1 MTSGLRP
8 HCVAVLGPT
17 ASGKSAVGMAAARQ
31 VGDVEIVSVDAMQVY
46 RGMDIGTAKP
56 TPAERADVR
65 HHLIDIVD
73 PGVEFAVAEF
83 RSAAREA
90 LDGIARRDGRALLVA
105 GTGLYHRV
113 VIDDIELPGQW
124 PEIRAGLDEDA
135 GRVGTPALHA
145 RLESLDP
152 VAAARMEPT
161 NTRRVVRA
169 LEVCIGSGRRFSSFG
184 PGLDVYPPSQIT
196 QLGLRWPR
204 EALARRI
211 ERRVR
216 TMVDAGLVAEVAAL
230 LKGPISRTARQA
242 LGYKELIEHLEG
254 RCTLDEAVATIITGT
269 RQLAVRQER
278 WFRRDPRVRWIDIE
292 ADPVAE
298 ASPAVIEALAR

>member
-1 MTSGLRP
+1 MTSGQGP
-8 HCVAVLGPT
+8 PCVAVLGPT
-17 ASGKSAVGMAAARQ
+17 ASGKSAVAMAAARRV
-31 VGDVEIVSVDAMQVY
+31 VGVEIVSVDAMQVY

-56 TPAERADVR
+56 TSAERAAVR
-65 HHLIDIVD
+65 HHLVDIVD
-73 PGVEFAVAEF
+73 PGVEFTVAEF
-83 RSAAREA
+83 RIAAQDA
-90 LDGIARRDGRALLVA
+90 IDDIARRDKRALLVA

-113 VIDDIELPGQW
+113 LIDDIELPGQW
-124 PEIRAGLDEDA
+124 PDIRAELDRDA
-135 GRVGTPALHA
+135 ECVGAPALHA
-145 RLESLDP
+145 RLALLDP

-169 LEVCIGSGRRFSSFG
+169 LEVCVGSGRSFSSFG
-184 PGLDVYPPSQIT
+184 PGLGVYPPSPVA

-204 EALARRI
+204 DVLARRI
-211 ERRVR
+211 EVRVR
-216 TMVDAGLVAEVAAL
+216 KMIDAGLVGEVGAL
-230 LKGPISRTARQA
+230 LERPISRTARQA

-254 RCTLDEAVATIITGT
+254 RCTLDAAVAMIVTGT

-298 ASPAVIEALAR
+298 ALPAVLDALAR

>member
-1 MTSGLRP
+1 VTAGDGRQL
-8 HCVAVLGPT
+8 VAILGPT
-17 ASGKSAVGMAAARQ
+17 ASGKSSVAIAAARR
-31 VGDVEIVSVDAMQVY
+31 VEGVELVSVDAMQVY

-56 TPAERADVR
+56 SPAEQADVR

-73 PGVEFAVAEF
+73 SGVEFTVAEF
-83 RSAAREA
+83 RTAAQQI
-90 LDGIARRDGRALLVA
+90 LDDIARRDARALLVA

-124 PEIRAGLDEDA
+124 PDIRVGLDEDA
-135 GRVGTPALHA
+135 ARVGSPALHA
-145 RLESLDP
+145 RLAVLDP

-169 LEVCIGSGRRFSSFG
+169 LEVCVGSGRAFSSFG
-184 PGLDVYPPSQIT
+184 PGLDVYPPIPVA

-204 EALARRI
+204 DVLAQRI
-211 ERRVR
+211 EQRVR
-216 TMVDAGLVAEVAAL
+216 TMLDTGLVGEVEAL
-230 LKGPISRTARQA
+230 LERPISRTARQA
-242 LGYKELIEHLEG
+242 LGYKELIDHLEG
-254 RCTLDEAVATIITGT
+254 RCTLEAAVATIVTGT

-298 ASPAVIEALAR
+298 ALPAVLEALDR

>member
-1 MTSGLRP
+1 VTSGP
-8 HCVAVLGPT
+8 PPPGVAVLGPT
-17 ASGKSAVGMAAARQ
+17 ASGKSAVAMAAARR
-31 VGDVEIVSVDAMQVY
+31 VGGVELVCIDAMQVY

-56 TPAERADVR
+56 TPAQQAEVR

-83 RSAAREA
+83 RIAARDA
-90 LDGIARRDGRALLVA
+90 LDDIARRDRRALLVA

-124 PEIRAGLDEDA
+124 PDVRAELEQDA
-135 GRVGTPALHA
+135 ERLGTRALHT
-145 RLESLDP
+145 RLVELDP
-152 VAAARMEPT
+152 VAAGRMEPT

-169 LEVCIGSGRRFSSFG
+169 LEVCVGSGRPFSSFG
-184 PGLDVYPPSQIT
+184 PGLDVYPPSPVT

-204 EALARRI
+204 VILAQRI
-211 ERRVR
+211 EQRVQ
-216 TMVDAGLVAEVAAL
+216 TMVDAGLVGEVATL
-230 LKGPISRTARQA
+230 LERPISRTARQA
-242 LGYKELIEHLEG
+242 LGYKELIDHLEG
-254 RCTLDEAVATIITGT
+254 RCTLDAAVAAIVTGT

-298 ASPAVIEALAR
+298 ALPAVLDALAR

>member
-1 MTSGLRP
+1 VTARP
-8 HCVAVLGPT
+8 APPRVAVLGPT
-17 ASGKSAVGMAAARQ
+17 ASGKSAVAMAAARRV
-31 VGDVEIVSVDAMQVY
+31 VGVELVCVDAMQVY

-56 TPAERADVR
+56 TPAEQAEVR

-73 PGVEFAVAEF
+73 PGVEFTVAEF
-83 RSAAREA
+83 RAAA
-90 LDGIARRDGRALLVA
+90 LAVLEDIARRDGHALVVA

-124 PEIRAGLDEDA
+124 PDIRAELDQDA
-135 GRVGTPALHA
+135 EHLGAPALHA
-145 RLESLDP
+145 RLATLDP
-152 VAAARMEPT
+152 VAAGRMEPT

-169 LEVCIGSGRRFSSFG
+169 LEVCVGSGRAFSSFG
-184 PGLDVYPPSQIT
+184 PGLDVYPPT
-196 QLGLRWPR
+196 PVAQLGLRWSR
-204 EALARRI
+204 AVLAQRI
-211 ERRVR
+211 EQRVQ
-216 TMVDAGLVAEVAAL
+216 TMIDAGLVDEVAAL
-230 LKGPISRTARQA
+230 LERPISRTARQA

-254 RCTLDEAVATIITGT
+254 RCTLDAAVAAIVTGS

-298 ASPAVIEALAR
+298 ALPAVLDALAR

>member
-1 MTSGLRP
+1 VTSRP
-8 HCVAVLGPT
+8 APPRVAVLGPT
-17 ASGKSAVGMAAARQ
+17 ASGKSAVALAAARR
-31 VGDVEIVSVDAMQVY
+31 VTGVELVCVDAMQVY
-46 RGMDIGTAKP
+46 RRMDIGTAKP
-56 TPAERADVR
+56 TPAEQAEVR

-73 PGVEFAVAEF
+73 PGVEFTVAEF
-83 RSAAREA
+83 RAAAEAA
-90 LDGIARRDGRALLVA
+90 LDEITRRDAGALLVA

-113 VIDDIELPGQW
+113 LIDDIELPGQW
-124 PEIRAGLDEDA
+124 PDVRAELDQDA
-135 GRVGTPALHA
+135 ERLGAPSLHA
-145 RLESLDP
+145 RLTALDP

-169 LEVCIGSGRRFSSFG
+169 LEVCVGSGRAFSSFG
-184 PGLDVYPPSQIT
+184 PGLDVYPPTSVV

-204 EALARRI
+204 TGLAQRI
-211 ERRVR
+211 EQRVH
-216 TMVDAGLVAEVAAL
+216 TMIDAGLVDEVARL
-230 LKGPISRTARQA
+230 TVDPISRTARQA

-254 RCTLDEAVATIITGT
+254 RCTLDAAVAAIVTGT

-298 ASPAVIEALAR
+298 ALPAVVDALAR

>member
-1 MTSGLRP
+1 
-8 HCVAVLGPT
+8 
-17 ASGKSAVGMAAARQ
+17 MAAARQ
-31 VGDVEIVSVDAMQVY
+31 VAGLEIVSVDAMQVY
-46 RGMDIGTAKP
+46 RGLDIGTAKP
-56 TPAERADVR
+56 TPAERADVV

-73 PGVEFAVAEF
+73 PGVEFTVAEF

-90 LDGIARRDGRALLVA
+90 LDDIARRDRRALLVA

-113 VIDDIELPGQW
+113 VIDEIELPGQW
-124 PEIRAGLDEDA
+124 PDIRATVEEDA
-135 GRVGTPALHA
+135 GRAGTPALHT
-145 RLESLDP
+145 RLVALDP
-152 VAAARMEPT
+152 VAASRMEPT

-169 LEVCIGSGRRFSSFG
+169 LEVCIGSGRPFSSFG
-184 PGLDVYPPSQIT
+184 PGLDVYPPNPIT

-204 EALARRI
+204 ELLARRI
-211 ERRVR
+211 ERRVQ
-216 TMVDAGLVAEVAAL
+216 TMVDAGLVGEVAVL
-230 LKGPISRTARQA
+230 MEGPISRTARQA

-254 RCTLDEAVATIITGT
+254 RCTLDAAVAMIVTGT

-298 ASPAVIEALAR
+298 ALPAVLDALAR

>member
-1 MTSGLRP
+1 M
-8 HCVAVLGPT
+8 LGPT
-17 ASGKSAVGMAAARQ
+17 ASGKSAVAMAAARQ

-56 TPAERADVR
+56 TPADQADVR

-90 LDGIARRDGRALLVA
+90 LDDIARRDKRALLVA

-124 PEIRAGLDEDA
+124 PDIRAELDEDA
-135 GRVGTPALHA
+135 GRVGTPVLHA
-145 RLESLDP
+145 RLEALDP

-169 LEVCIGSGRRFSSFG
+169 LEVCIGSGRPFSSFG
-184 PGLDVYPPSQIT
+184 PGLDVYPPSPIA

-204 EALARRI
+204 EVLARRI
-211 ERRVR
+211 ERRVQA
-216 TMVDAGLVAEVAAL
+216 MIDAGLVGEVRTL
-230 LKGPISRTARQA
+230 LERPIARTAHQA
-242 LGYKELIEHLEG
+242 LGYKELIDHVEG
-254 RCTLDEAVATIITGT
+254 RCTLDAAVAAIVTGT

-298 ASPAVIEALAR
+298 ALPAVLDALAR

>member
-1 MTSGLRP
+1 MTSGQWP
-8 HCVAVLGPT
+8 PCVAVLGPT
-17 ASGKSAVGMAAARQ
+17 ASGKSTVAMAAARRLI
-31 VGDVEIVSVDAMQVY
+31 GVEIVSVDAMQVY

-56 TPAERADVR
+56 TQAERAEVR
-65 HHLIDIVD
+65 HHLIDIID
-73 PGVEFAVAEF
+73 PGAEFAVAEF
-83 RSAAREA
+83 RTAAHEVI
-90 LDGIARRDGRALLVA
+90 DDIARRDKRALLVA

-113 VIDDIELPGQW
+113 LIDDIELPGQW
-124 PEIRAGLDEDA
+124 PDIRAELDRDA
-135 GRVGTPALHA
+135 ETMGAPALHA
-145 RLESLDP
+145 RLAVLDP

-169 LEVCIGSGRRFSSFG
+169 LEVCVGSGRLFSSFG
-184 PGLDVYPPSQIT
+184 PGLGVYPPSPVA

-204 EALARRI
+204 EVLARRI
-211 ERRVR
+211 EARIR
-216 TMVDAGLVAEVAAL
+216 TMIDAGLVGEVGAL
-230 LKGPISRTARQA
+230 LERPISRTARQA

-254 RCTLDEAVATIITGT
+254 RCTLDAAIAMIVTGT

-298 ASPAVIEALAR
+298 ALPAVLDALAR

>member
-1 MTSGLRP
+1 
-8 HCVAVLGPT
+8 
-17 ASGKSAVGMAAARQ
+17 MAAARQ
-31 VGDVEIVSVDAMQVY
+31 VTGVELVCVDAMQVY
-46 RGMDIGTAKP
+46 RRMDIGTAKP
-56 TPAERADVR
+56 TPAEQAEVR

-73 PGVEFAVAEF
+73 PDVEFAVAEF
-83 RSAAREA
+83 RAAAQAA
-90 LDGIARRDGRALLVA
+90 LDDIERRDARALLVA

-124 PEIRAGLDEDA
+124 PDVRAELDQDA
-135 GRVGTPALHA
+135 ERVGAPVLHA
-145 RLESLDP
+145 RLAALDP

-169 LEVCIGSGRRFSSFG
+169 LEVCVGSGRAFSSFG
-184 PGLDVYPPSQIT
+184 PGLDVYPPTSVAQV
-196 QLGLRWPR
+196 GLRWPR
-204 EALARRI
+204 TVLAQRI
-211 ERRVR
+211 ERRVQL
-216 TMVDAGLVAEVAAL
+216 MIDAGLVDEVAGLMA
-230 LKGPISRTARQA
+230 GPISRTARQA

-254 RCTLDEAVATIITGT
+254 RCTLDAAVAAIATGT

-298 ASPAVIEALAR
+298 ALPAVVDALAR

>member
-1 MTSGLRP
+1 
-8 HCVAVLGPT
+8 
-17 ASGKSAVGMAAARQ
+17 MAAARRV
-31 VGDVEIVSVDAMQVY
+31 VGIELVCVDAMQVY
-46 RGMDIGTAKP
+46 RRMDIGTAKP
-56 TPAERADVR
+56 TPAEQAAVR

-73 PGVEFAVAEF
+73 AGVDFTVADF
-83 RSAAREA
+83 RTAAQLVIR
-90 LDGIARRDGRALLVA
+90 DVARRDKHALLVA

-113 VIDDIELPGQW
+113 LIDDIELPGQW
-124 PEIRAGLDEDA
+124 PDVRDELEEDA
-135 GRVGTPALHA
+135 ERLGAPALHA
-145 RLESLDP
+145 RLAALDP

-169 LEVCIGSGRRFSSFG
+169 LEVCVGSGRAFSSFG
-184 PGLDVYPPSQIT
+184 PGLDVYPPSPVA

-204 EALARRI
+204 DVLARRI
-211 ERRVR
+211 EQRVE
-216 TMVDAGLVAEVAAL
+216 TMIDAGLVGEVAAL
-230 LKGPISRTARQA
+230 LDRPISRTARQA

-254 RCTLDEAVATIITGT
+254 RCTLEAAVAAIVTGT

-298 ASPAVIEALAR
+298 ALPAVLDALAR

>member
-1 MTSGLRP
+1 M
-8 HCVAVLGPT
+8 VA
-17 ASGKSAVGMAAARQ
+17 MAAARHD
-31 VGDVEIVSVDAMQVY
+31 VGRRVGVEIVAVDAMQVY

-56 TPAERADVR
+56 TPAEQSEVR
-65 HHLIDIVD
+65 HHLIDLVD

-83 RSAAREA
+83 RDAARDA
-90 LDGIARRDGRALLVA
+90 LDDIARRGRRALLVA

-113 VIDDIELPGQW
+113 VIDDIDLPGQW
-124 PEIRAGLDEDA
+124 PAVRAELDDDA
-135 GRVGTPALHA
+135 ARLGPGALHT
-145 RLESLDP
+145 RLADLDP
-152 VAAARMEPT
+152 VAATRMEPT

-169 LEVCIGSGRRFSSFG
+169 LEVCIGSGHPFSSFG
-184 PGLDVYPPSQIT
+184 PGLDVYPPNDVA

-204 EALARRI
+204 DVLARRI
-211 ERRVR
+211 ERRVHA
-216 TMVDAGLVAEVAAL
+216 MIDAGLLAEVTAL
-230 LKGPISRTARQA
+230 LERPISRTARQA

-254 RCTLDEAVATIITGT
+254 RCTLEAAVATIVTGT

-298 ASPAVIEALAR
+298 ALPAVLDALAR